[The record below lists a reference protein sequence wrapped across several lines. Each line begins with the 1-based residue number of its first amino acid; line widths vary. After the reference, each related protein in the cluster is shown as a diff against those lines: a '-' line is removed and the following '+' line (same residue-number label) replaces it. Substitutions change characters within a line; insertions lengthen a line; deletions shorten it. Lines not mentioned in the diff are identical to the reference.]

1 MILSQQRMALM
12 LIGCW
17 ERGGEEFVG
26 LMTFFPSLMNLV
38 LDQNSYRGLLAFTE
52 GFNDMPEALPGIME
66 RDKDKVVD

>member
-17 ERGGEEFVG
+17 ERGAEDFVG
-26 LMTFFPSLMNLV
+26 HFSSPDQSFAG
-38 LDQNSYRGLLAFTE
+38 QNSCRDLLVFTE
-52 GFNDMPEALPGIME
+52 GYCDMPEALPGIME

>member
-1 MILSQQRMALM
+1 M

-17 ERGGEEFVG
+17 GREAEDFVG

-38 LDQNSYRGLLAFTE
+38 LDQNSCRGLLVFTE
-52 GFNDMPEALPGIME
+52 GYYDMPEALPGIME